1 MVSRDGNGAAGPG
14 VDTPDFL
21 NLPGLK
27 ALSVR
32 LEDGQY
38 HILAEGL
45 ATASRCSR
53 CGHDGLYAHGSRPHA
68 YADVPHHGNVSVIH
82 VDRKRV
88 RCRACGGITLQ
99 PLPDMAETHMMTRR
113 LVAKIERDGLQRT
126 FSEVAREVGVH
137 ERTVRRIIADHI
149 RWLEGQHRFETP
161 RWLGLDE
168 IHIIRRSR
176 AVIANVEERCM
187 VDMLPTR
194 QKQAVGAYVQGMA
207 NRDRIELV
215 CMDMWAPYRD
225 IARELLP
232 RAQIV
237 VDKFHVVRMATAA
250 LETVRKRIRSDLTTK
265 RRLRLKDDRFLL
277 LRRAQDL
284 APQQLE
290 IIAGWTREFPDLGA
304 AWNAKEGFCD
314 LWDARLTP
322 AQAKTEYAGWVSSLD
337 ASVREAFRPLLT
349 ALKNWEAETFAYFQH
364 PVTNAYTEALNGV
377 IRVVNRVG
385 RGYSFEVLRAKML
398 FAHGRHA
405 KRTVPIIR
413 ERPEFG
419 ERVAGFLGTGAHPHY
434 PSTRPSEVEELGVP
448 LSVLADLIE
457 REVV

>member
-1 MVSRDGNGAAGPG
+1 MAL
-14 VDTPDFL
+14 PDFL
-21 NLPGLK
+21 NLPGLRTIS
-27 ALSVR
+27 AQV
-32 LEDGQY
+32 EGGQY
-38 HILAEGL
+38 HILAEGS
-45 ATASRCSR
+45 ASPDRCSR
-53 CGHDGLYAHGSRPHA
+53 CGHDALYAHGTRPQT
-68 YADVPHHGNVSVIH
+68 YADIPHHGNISVIH

-99 PLPDMAETHMMTRR
+99 SLPDMAEAHMMTRR
-113 LVAKIERDGLQRT
+113 LVARVERDGLQRT
-126 FSEVAREVGVH
+126 FSEVAREIGVH
-137 ERTVRRIIADHI
+137 ERTVRRIIADHT

-168 IHIIRRSR
+168 IHIIGRSR

-194 QKQAVGAYVQGMA
+194 QKQAVGAYLQGMA

-225 IARELLP
+225 VARELLP
-232 RAQIV
+232 RAQVV

-250 LETVRKRIRSDLTTK
+250 LETVRKRIRSDLSTK

-277 LRRAQDL
+277 LRRARDL
-284 APQQLE
+284 GPQQLDR
-290 IIAGWTREFPDLGA
+290 IATWTEEFPDLGA

-314 LWDARLTP
+314 IWDARLTP
-322 AQAKTEYAGWVSSLD
+322 TQAKATYAAWASSLD
-337 ASVREAFRPLLT
+337 PSASAAFRPLLT
-349 ALKNWEAETFAYFQH
+349 ALRNWEAEAFAYFQH

-385 RGYSFEVLRAKML
+385 RGYSFEVLRAKIL
-398 FAHGRHA
+398 FAHGQHT
-405 KRTVPIIR
+405 KRGVAILR

-419 ERVAGFLGTGAHPHY
+419 ERVAGFLGSHDHSPHPPTWTPAVTGF
-434 PSTRPSEVEELGVP
+434 GVP

-457 REVV
+457 RDVI

>member
-1 MVSRDGNGAAGPG
+1 MGA
-14 VDTPDFL
+14 PDFL
-21 NLPGLK
+21 NLPSLRTV
-27 ALSVR
+27 SVR
-32 LEDGQY
+32 QDGGQY
-38 HILAEGL
+38 HVMAEGL
-45 ATASRCSR
+45 ATPDRCSR
-53 CGHDGLYAHGSRPHA
+53 CGHDGCYAHGSRPQT

-82 VDRKRV
+82 VDRRRV
-88 RCRACGGITLQ
+88 RCRVCGGITLQ
-99 PLPDMAETHMMTRR
+99 PLPDMAEAHMMTRR
-113 LVAKIERDGLQRT
+113 LVAMVERDGLQRT
-126 FSEVAREVGVH
+126 FSEVARDIGVH

-225 IARELLP
+225 VARELLP
-232 RAQIV
+232 RAQVV

-250 LETVRKRIRSDLTTK
+250 LETVRKRIRSDLSTK

-277 LRRAQDL
+277 LRRARDL

-290 IIAGWTREFPDLGA
+290 RIAGWTDEFPDLGA

-314 LWDARLTP
+314 IWDSRLTP
-322 AQAKTEYAGWVSSLD
+322 AQAKAEFAAWGSSLGPS
-337 ASVREAFRPLLT
+337 AIEAFQPLLT
-349 ALKNWEAETFAYFQH
+349 ALRNWEAEAFAYFRH
-364 PVTNAYTEALNGV
+364 PVTNAYAEALNGV

-385 RGYSFEVLRAKML
+385 RGYSFDVLRAKML
-398 FAHGRHA
+398 FAHGQHN
-405 KRTVPIIR
+405 KRGVPLSR

-419 ERVAGFLGTGAHPHY
+419 ERVAGFLGSGDQPRHP
-434 PSTRPSEVEELGVP
+434 PSRIGEAVELGVP

-457 REVV
+457 REVI